1 MRPPK
6 RVFSCSHLAP
16 VWDSQV
22 LWAPGEAMAK
32 LWDTMKTLE
41 GSAENREVK
50 LEELRFGVRVR

>member
-1 MRPPK
+1 M
-6 RVFSCSHLAP
+6 FSCSHLAP